1 MRLRTRARDALKAAH
16 KAAKTTVK
24 YPKLERPDEE
34 DDLSHLVGSTKLRRL
49 GSQAGSISPPNRQAA
64 PLPPM
69 TTPQLEYRQQPQ
81 FPNGHNHSPTD
92 TISTST
98 TLAEPIPGIVPSFP
112 ADGYVPQT
120 ATSSGSGTNIS
131 SAGAPYQWL
140 SDFSPQWS
148 DHSILYNTSGS
159 NGLVSPTSA
168 GLTSTSYLGTS
179 AGTGTA
185 ASDYGFF
192 PTSYDSNGSI
202 AGPGPSTSSGSGQGQ
217 YQPQYQQ
224 QQEYAQVTYDATD
237 GSMEMVVDKDMYMAL
252 GIEQEVLGPGSGSG
266 VDNEAGEGGGGQ
278 TDYQEVDFESW
289 VNGLSGTY

>member
-1 MRLRTRARDALKAAH
+1 
-16 KAAKTTVK
+16 
-24 YPKLERPDEE
+24 
-34 DDLSHLVGSTKLRRL
+34 
-49 GSQAGSISPPNRQAA
+49 
-64 PLPPM
+64 
-69 TTPQLEYRQQPQ
+69 
-81 FPNGHNHSPTD
+81 
-92 TISTST
+92 
-98 TLAEPIPGIVPSFP
+98 
-112 ADGYVPQT
+112 
-120 ATSSGSGTNIS
+120 
-131 SAGAPYQWL
+131 
-140 SDFSPQWS
+140 
-148 DHSILYNTSGS
+148 
-159 NGLVSPTSA
+159 VSPTSA